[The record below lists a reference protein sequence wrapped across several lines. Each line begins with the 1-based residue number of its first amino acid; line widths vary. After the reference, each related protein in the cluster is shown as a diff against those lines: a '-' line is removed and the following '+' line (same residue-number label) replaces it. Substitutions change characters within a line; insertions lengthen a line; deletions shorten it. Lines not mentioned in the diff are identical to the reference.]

1 MMLSSADLSN
11 DVPLCR
17 QLGIS
22 CHVTKP
28 VSRTALR
35 ESVLRA
41 LGYVAAERSH
51 SAAEISANLR
61 HLSILLAEDNPINQK
76 LATRLLEKRGHKI
89 TTVGNGLEALAALE
103 KTNFDVVLMDVQM
116 PEMDGWTASEVIRKS
131 ELGSNGHIPIL
142 ALTAH
147 AMKDYESRC
156 YQAGMDGFVTKP
168 FEPAVLYRAVE
179 SVIQTA
185 G

>member
-28 VSRTALR
+28 VSRIALR

-41 LGYVAAERSH
+41 LGSEPAERSH
-51 SAAEISANLR
+51 PAAGISASLR
-61 HLSILLAEDNPINQK
+61 CLSILLAEDNPINQK
-76 LATRLLEKRGHKI
+76 LATKLLEKRGHRI
-89 TTVGNGLEALAALE
+89 TTVANGLEALAALE
-103 KTNFDVVLMDVQM
+103 KDNFDVVLMDVQM
-116 PEMDGWTASEVIRKS
+116 PEMDGWTASEAIRKG
-131 ELGSNGHIPIL
+131 ERGSNHHIPIL

-147 AMKDYESRC
+147 AMKEYEDRC

-168 FEPAVLYRAVE
+168 FEAAELYLAVE
-179 SVIQTA
+179 SVIQAT